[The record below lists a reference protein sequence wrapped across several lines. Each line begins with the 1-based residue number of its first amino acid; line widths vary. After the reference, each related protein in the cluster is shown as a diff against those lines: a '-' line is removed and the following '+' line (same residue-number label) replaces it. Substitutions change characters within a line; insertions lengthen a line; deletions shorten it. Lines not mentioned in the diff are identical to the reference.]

1 MVKGSP
7 GTPVATPEQDL
18 HPNLRTSQVFLPHLQ
33 HGGQRTPSLGELCNP
48 TTLPGVSDVVTPY
61 WGVGNPVLLFSLPWH
76 CKLLCCVPPGQEGE
90 LDLPQSFFPV
100 PFQTSTLLCTILL
113 LTEQSGSQGGFPFWG
128 RLSIRRLLGP
138 REGVHLLQSCLF
150 HI

>member
-18 HPNLRTSQVFLPHLQ
+18 HPNLRTSQVFLSHLQ
-33 HGGQRTPSLGELCNP
+33 HGGQRTPSLGELCHP
-48 TTLPGVSDVVTPY
+48 TPLPGISDVLLPAGG
-61 WGVGNPVLLFSLPWH
+61 WGTEF
-76 CKLLCCVPPGQEGE
+76 CCSPFHGTVNCFAVVPLGQEGE
-90 LDLPQSFFPV
+90 LDLPRSFFPV
-100 PFQTSTLLCTILL
+100 SFQTSTLLCTILW

-138 REGVHLLQSCLF
+138 REGVQLLRSCLF